1 MGSCRWFVPLYEAHR
16 RIIVASSYLMA
27 DETPIPVWDRTQ
39 PGTTHL
45 GYHWVYYDPI
55 NKLVLFDYRPG
66 RSRAGPNDILQN
78 FKGYL
83 QVDG

>member
-1 MGSCRWFVPLYEAHR
+1 LYEAHR

-45 GYHWVYYDPI
+45 GYHWVYYNPI

-66 RSRAGPNDILQN
+66 RSRAGLNDILQN